1 MNPHFT
7 IYFGRFP
14 RTNSA
19 LKMKKKKIKS
29 AQKREKGWGHHVGL
43 LNTQKTRLQDNIWA
57 IGPPSVDFR

>member
-19 LKMKKKKIKS
+19 LKMKKKKKLNLL
-29 AQKREKGWGHHVGL
+29 KKGRRGED
-43 LNTQKTRLQDNIWA
+43 TM
-57 IGPPSVDFR
+57 